1 MSRKYRNIQDM
12 VYDTLR
18 TNILNFRLVPGTIMS
33 TQDTATKLQVSRT
46 PVREAFIRLQR
57 DGLVQIL
64 PQRETMVSRIDMN
77 RVNQERFLRM
87 NLEPAVIRLFLQ
99 KMEPVHLQKLHSL
112 IKKQLAASVNN
123 QFVELHQYDNEFH
136 QVFYDGA
143 GQPLIWE
150 FINQSSTHYQR
161 IRLLSL
167 QYNNISRNIVL
178 QHQFLLRALES
189 GQADTVFD
197 IHHQHLSKLDIEE
210 EILRQKN
217 PSFFLEQE
225 PKDPLLLSF

>member
-64 PQRETMVSRIDMN
+64 PQRETMVSLIDMN

-87 NLEPAVIRLFLQ
+87 NLEPAGIRLFLQ

-123 QFVELHQYDNEFH
+123 QFV
-136 QVFYDGA
+136 
-143 GQPLIWE
+143 
-150 FINQSSTHYQR
+150 
-161 IRLLSL
+161 
-167 QYNNISRNIVL
+167 
-178 QHQFLLRALES
+178 
-189 GQADTVFD
+189 
-197 IHHQHLSKLDIEE
+197 
-210 EILRQKN
+210 
-217 PSFFLEQE
+217 
-225 PKDPLLLSF
+225 